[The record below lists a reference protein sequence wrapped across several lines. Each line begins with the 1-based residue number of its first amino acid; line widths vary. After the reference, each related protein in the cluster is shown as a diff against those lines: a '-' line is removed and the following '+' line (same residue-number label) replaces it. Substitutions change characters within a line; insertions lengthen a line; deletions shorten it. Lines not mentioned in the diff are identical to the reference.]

1 MAATGL
7 GRIGQIALAVSDA
20 GRAERFYRDTLGL
33 PLLFRFGDLVFFDCD
48 GVRLM
53 LDGGHEPPD
62 PGRSAFCVYLR
73 VAGIDATAAAL
84 QADGV
89 YFEQPPHLVAKMPDH
104 ELWMA
109 FFRDPDSNL
118 LALMEERRS
127 FAAA

>member
-1 MAATGL
+1 MNASGAQMPAPAS
-7 GRIGQIALAVSDA
+7 RERKVS
-20 GRAERFYRDTLGL
+20 
-33 PLLFRFGDLVFFDCD
+33 GDLKSSVK
-48 GVRLM
+48 GSRQTM
-53 LDGGHEPPD
+53 
-62 PGRSAFCVYLR
+62 A
-73 VAGIDATAAAL
+73 IDATAATL

-89 YFEQPPHLVAKMPDH
+89 CFERPPHLVAKMPDH